1 MSVTHILASTRQS
14 NQATQTKLFRVRKPL
29 QIVTAIIA
37 VSIPILAIA
46 SFGGVTNAASAKCV
60 KTIKGVSVCAESK
73 GQGYEIYSKL
83 GPITSQKQYVGKDG
97 GCSTFGTVDVAG
109 TRAQA
114 KGCLK
119 INPVRMEGKVEA
131 CFVKKCKSD
140 DFSLNLQ

>member
-1 MSVTHILASTRQS
+1 MSVTQISATTRQS
-14 NQATQTKLFRVRKPL
+14 HPATQTKQLRVRRPL
-29 QIVTAIIA
+29 QIVTAII
-37 VSIPILAIA
+37 VA
-46 SFGGVTNAASAKCV
+46 SVPFLGITSMNNVTNAASVKCV

-97 GCSTFGTVDVAG
+97 GCATFGTVDVAG

-131 CFVKKCKSD
+131 CFLKKCKSD